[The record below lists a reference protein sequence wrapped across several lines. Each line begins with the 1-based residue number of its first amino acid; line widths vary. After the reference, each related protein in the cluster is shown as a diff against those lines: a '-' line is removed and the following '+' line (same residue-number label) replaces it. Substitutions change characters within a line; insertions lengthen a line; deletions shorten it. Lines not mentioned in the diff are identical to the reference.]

1 MVSSRHCDTNYGRLV
16 TLWNNF
22 EDKNQ
27 ALFVRALLQW
37 PWGPKSPLLTK
48 QLLRRQEFEAE
59 NLHEVWDGKR
69 DEVTER
75 EGGRVKINK

>member
-1 MVSSRHCDTNYGRLV
+1 MVSSRHCDTNMV
-16 TLWNNF
+16 SWSHCETTLKIKIKLCLSW
-22 EDKNQ
+22 
-27 ALFVRALLQW
+27 ALLQW
-37 PWGPKSPLLTK
+37 LWGPKSPLLTK